1 MKDKKAAKK
10 LKKPKAEAK
19 PESDEEEKKPAE
31 KKPAEKKPAE
41 KKPKKEKQEGDN
53 KEKKETKGEEKKE
66 FSPAEKEKLTKAA
79 LADILENCTK
89 KSTEIGPYVPTAWTT
104 KFKPALGSYKK
115 FCMSQT
121 GTLQVVE
128 KVNLQYLVLKAGA
141 KVPEG
146 STPTKEKGK
155 SKDWKNMLLGAWS
168 AFCQAMPAGD
178 ERLVSTFIAPLP
190 KGVREHGK
198 AVGSPK
204 VSPKMSPKISP
215 AATPASDPA
224 ATDGKKRKAEEAE
237 GPKKKKLKKKPK
249 P

>member
-10 LKKPKAEAK
+10 LKKPKAAK
-19 PESDEEEKKPAE
+19 ESEEEEEKKPVVEKPAVE
-31 KKPAEKKPAE
+31 KDAGKKPM
-41 KKPKKEKQEGDN
+41 KEKQE
-53 KEKKETKGEEKKE
+53 KKGEPKKGEEKKE
-66 FSPAEKEKLTKAA
+66 FSPAEKEKLTKEAV
-79 LADILENCTK
+79 ADILENCM
-89 KSTEIGPYVPTAWTT
+89 KSTEKGTYVPSGWIT

-121 GTLQVVE
+121 GTLQVVDKE
-128 KVNLQYLVLKAGA
+128 NGQYLILKAGA

-146 STPTKEKGK
+146 STVSSKEKGK
-155 SKDWKNMLLGAWS
+155 KDWKNMLLGAWS

-178 ERLVSTFIAPLP
+178 ERLLSTFIAPLP

-204 VSPKMSPKISP
+204 MSPKMSPKTSP
-215 AATPASDPA
+215 AAAPASEPA